1 MQESRIQY
9 LTIIITE
16 FCVLDQLN
24 LNYKDPNEKK
34 RYFRKKSLGS
44 AGSDR

>member
-1 MQESRIQY
+1 MWYRNKY
-9 LTIIITE
+9 VNKLIINGA
-16 FCVLDQLN
+16 N

-34 RYFRKKSLGS
+34 KSIFVKKSLGS